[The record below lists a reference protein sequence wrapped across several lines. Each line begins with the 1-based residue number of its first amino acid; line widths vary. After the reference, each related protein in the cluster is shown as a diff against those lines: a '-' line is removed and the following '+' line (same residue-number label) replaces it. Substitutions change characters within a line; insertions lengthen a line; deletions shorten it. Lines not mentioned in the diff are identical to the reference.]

1 MENTGNIEQA
11 PPPQR
16 KSGVM
21 IFSGGMDSAAML
33 RLAQFSVNDLYC
45 LTFDYGQRHKREIEC
60 AKTQIQ
66 HAKLLSFNHSFE
78 DSYIEHVVIDITN
91 LIEIFGRNN
100 SITNLDIRNPDVTK
114 MVGEAQPAS
123 YVPFRNQIFLSLAC
137 AYAETVNANYIYHGA
152 TKVDSLAGYWDA
164 SQEFKDAF
172 QHLIQLNRKY
182 EMEIQCPLL
191 EMDKKAIVEYGYS
204 NSISFKD
211 TYTCYSGEDL
221 CDATTPSSSLRL
233 KGFADAGY
241 IDPLPYKQDLTEFW
255 EKHNCKPYHDEV
267 FLNTEGTRGP

>member
-1 MENTGNIEQA
+1 MENTGNIEEA

-100 SITNLDIRNPDVTK
+100 YYSKCRN
-114 MVGEAQPAS
+114 
-123 YVPFRNQIFLSLAC
+123 
-137 AYAETVNANYIYHGA
+137 
-152 TKVDSLAGYWDA
+152 
-164 SQEFKDAF
+164 
-172 QHLIQLNRKY
+172 
-182 EMEIQCPLL
+182 
-191 EMDKKAIVEYGYS
+191 
-204 NSISFKD
+204 
-211 TYTCYSGEDL
+211 
-221 CDATTPSSSLRL
+221 
-233 KGFADAGY
+233 
-241 IDPLPYKQDLTEFW
+241 
-255 EKHNCKPYHDEV
+255 
-267 FLNTEGTRGP
+267 